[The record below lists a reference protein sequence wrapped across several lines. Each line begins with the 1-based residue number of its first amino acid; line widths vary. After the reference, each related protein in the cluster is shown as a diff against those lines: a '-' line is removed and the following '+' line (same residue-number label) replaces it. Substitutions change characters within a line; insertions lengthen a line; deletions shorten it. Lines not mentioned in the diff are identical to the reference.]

1 MEGGGGEGGGGGR
14 KPHPPQLSS
23 RRHAARR
30 GNAADGVMAGH
41 DEGEGEEED
50 GLNGFDIDDSVLRD
64 ETGAAIDR
72 DSILQ
77 ALLEF

>member
-1 MEGGGGEGGGGGR
+1 
-14 KPHPPQLSS
+14 
-23 RRHAARR
+23 
-30 GNAADGVMAGH
+30 MAGH